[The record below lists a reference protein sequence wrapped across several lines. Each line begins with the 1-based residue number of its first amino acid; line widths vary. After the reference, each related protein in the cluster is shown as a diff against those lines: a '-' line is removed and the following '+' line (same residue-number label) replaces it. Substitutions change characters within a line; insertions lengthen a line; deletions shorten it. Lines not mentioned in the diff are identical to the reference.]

1 MEESS
6 ERDLLFILC
15 HCNSEFL
22 DHVGKCK
29 SHYEFHTTHLCQRH
43 TWKCASL
50 HISTISFPPSITFLC
65 HGVPTLLL
73 GILQPRNCLA
83 KDFMISQGYNII
95 QLAVFLFKTT
105 PQSLLSF
112 TFQNSFFIGSL
123 YTICS

>member
-6 ERDLLFILC
+6 KRDLLFIFC

-29 SHYEFHTTHLCQRH
+29 SNYEFHTTHLRQRH
-43 TWKCASL
+43 TWKRASV
-50 HISTISFPPSITFLC
+50 HTSTISFPPRTTLLC

-83 KDFMISQGYNII
+83 KDFMISQGCNII
-95 QLAVFLFKTT
+95 QLTVFLFKTT
-105 PQSLLSF
+105 PQPLLSF
-112 TFQNSFFIGSL
+112 TFQNSFLIGSL